1 MKLTCSIDEIDRLS
15 PEKVKQ
21 ILDSDAQGEFQLL
34 DVRLLKEYE
43 EGHIPGAK
51 WIALD
56 ELEYRYT
63 ELKIKS
69 KIIIYCRSGHRSM
82 AAGILLCGL
91 GFKHIYN
98 LEGGI
103 RNWKYDTIK
112 GTAREG
118 PELITGI
125 EDIGDILI
133 LALMFE
139 KGALDFYSKAQWMIK
154 DEKAVKCFKYLEI
167 MEEEHL
173 KKLYQHYNQLPWDMK
188 MLLGADKL
196 PPLNRLKE
204 QLSTIYMEG
213 GIKINEEL
221 MKFKDLEFIDDLEA
235 LEIALEKEY
244 MSYDFYKRTIG
255 SIGDRKTKTLL
266 YELAIEEQNH
276 INVLLQQINKY
287 EGNHQQ

>member
-1 MKLTCSIDEIDRLS
+1 MKLTCSTDEIDRLR
-15 PEKVKQ
+15 PEMFKQ
-21 ILDSDAQGEFQLL
+21 ILDSDTQGEFQLL
-34 DVRLLKEYE
+34 DVRMLQEYE
-43 EGHIPGAK
+43 AGHIPGAK

-56 ELEYRYT
+56 ELEYRYK
-63 ELKIKS
+63 ELKRNS

-91 GFKHIYN
+91 GFKHIFN

-103 RNWKYDTIK
+103 RSWQYDTIK

-139 KGALDFYSKAQWMIK
+139 KGALDFYSKAQEMIK
-154 DEKAVKCFKYLEI
+154 DEKAVKCFKDLEI

-173 KKLYQHYNQLPWDMK
+173 KKLYQHYNQLPWDME
-188 MLLGADKL
+188 MLLGTDKL

-221 MKFKDLEFIDDLEA
+221 IKFKDLEFIDDLEA

-244 MSYDFYKRTIG
+244 ISYDFYKRTIG

-276 INVLLQQINKY
+276 INVLLQQINKH